1 MLNRLQSDPFGFGGG
16 GRFRG
21 YVVNGA
27 AESIDWFKGDRR
39 TKRLDEIAALPTA
52 SLLNRDRLRFWLA
65 LLIFGLT
72 ALLGR
77 VSYLQLVRGQY
88 YQTVAEGNRVRI
100 YTVKAPRG
108 VVYDRNQ
115 TLLAKNVPSF
125 SLAVIPVDL
134 PTDPGPRA
142 ATIQYLAARSGLT
155 EAAIT
160 EQINQVP
167 SYSYQPLTVKENVN
181 FDEATLV
188 KIQSSQ
194 YPGVMLKTDSRRQYL
209 QSSTTPSLSHL
220 LGYMGKISPEKL
232 DAYLENGY
240 AFDDSAGK
248 TGLELSYEAVLK
260 GTNGKEHAEVDAFG
274 EVKKVLAYQ
283 KPQPGQNLVLT
294 IDLELQQQAEQSLR
308 RIMDQYHKQRGSV
321 IVLDPNSGE
330 VLAMVSVPAFDS
342 NVFISGSDSGLIT
355 SLFNDPDQPLFNRSI
370 SGEYPSGSTFKLV
383 IAAAAL
389 QEGVITPQTGV
400 NSVGGLSVGRWFFPD
415 WKAGGHGWTTVTKAL
430 AESVNTFFYMVG
442 GGYHDFAGLG
452 VERIKTYAEKFGLNQ
467 KLGIDLPQEATGL
480 LPSEAWKEEVKG
492 EQWYIGDTYHLAI
505 GQGDL
510 LVTPLQV
517 AAWTSVFANSGTLYQ
532 PHLVRAVGAGEDQPS
547 VPVQSKVLNEHFI
560 DAANLETVRQGLRQ
574 GVLTGSSR
582 ALGSLPVTVAAKTGT
597 AEWSST
603 RPPHAWV
610 TAFAPFEHPGLVV
623 TVLIEEGEEGSRL
636 AVPIAADVIR
646 WWAENRL
653 NR

>member
-1 MLNRLQSDPFGFGGG
+1 MLKRLQSDPFGLGGG

-39 TKRLDEIAALPTA
+39 TKRLDDTVALPTA
-52 SLLNRDRLRFWLA
+52 SLLNRDRLRLWLV
-65 LLIFGLT
+65 LLIIGLA

-115 TLLAKNVPSF
+115 TLLVKNVPSF

-134 PTDPGPRA
+134 PTDPEPRA

-167 SYSYQPLTVKENVN
+167 PYSYQPLTVKENVN
-181 FDEATLV
+181 FDEAALV

-220 LGYMGKISPEKL
+220 LGYMSKMSPEQL
-232 DAYLENGY
+232 DTYLGIGY
-240 AFDDSAGK
+240 AFDDSIGK
-248 TGLELSYEAVLK
+248 TGLELSYEPALK
-260 GTNGKEHAEVDAFG
+260 GQNGREYAEVDALG
-274 EVKKVLAYQ
+274 EIKKVLAYQ
-283 KPQPGQNLVLT
+283 KPQPGQNLELT

-308 RIMDQYHKQRGSV
+308 RVMDQYGKQRGSV
-321 IVLDPNSGE
+321 IVLDPNNGE
-330 VLAMVSVPAFDS
+330 VLAMVSLPGFDS
-342 NVFISGSDSGLIT
+342 NVFVSGGESGLIT
-355 SLFNDPDQPLFNRSI
+355 SLFNDPDQPLFDRSI

-383 IAAAAL
+383 VAAAAL
-389 QEGVITPQTGV
+389 QEGLITPQTGV

-442 GGYHDFAGLG
+442 GGYQNFSGLG
-452 VERIKTYAEKFGLNQ
+452 VDRIKTYAEKFGLNQ

-517 AAWTSVFANSGTLYQ
+517 AAWTSVFANGGALYQ

-582 ALGSLPVTVAAKTGT
+582 GLGSLPVTVAAKTGT
-597 AEWSST
+597 AEWSSQ

-610 TAFAPFEHPGLVV
+610 TAFAPFEQPELVV

-636 AVPIAADVIR
+636 AVPIAADVIT